1 MTSAAATLLEH
12 FAHLEDPRVERTK
25 EHLLIDIIGITICG
39 VICGADSWVDIEHY
53 GNAKLEWLQQFLK
66 LPNGI
71 PSHDTLARVFARLEP
86 ESLQNC
92 FLSWIR
98 AISEL
103 SVGEIIAL
111 DGKTLRQSYQT
122 GGSRGAI
129 HMVSAWACQNR
140 LVLGQVKVDDKS
152 NEITAIPRLLE
163 VLAITGCI
171 VTIDA
176 MGCQKAIA
184 KLITDR
190 QGDYVLAL
198 KANQGKLYEDVVQ
211 LFAAAQRANF
221 QDMEHDFYQSVNG
234 GHGRTEIRQ
243 HWTLGQVSDLANA
256 QQWQGFQTVGMV
268 QFQRR
273 VNGCSTT
280 ETRYYLLSLPSQAQ
294 RFAQAVRSHWG
305 IENCVHWV
313 LDGAFHEDACRVRKD
328 HAPQNLALVRHI
340 ALNLLTQE
348 TSSKGGVK
356 AKRLKAG
363 WDNDYL
369 AKVLAQ

>member
-1 MTSAAATLLEH
+1 MSSSAATLLEH
-12 FAHLEDPRVERTK
+12 FASLDDPRVERTK
-25 EHLLIDIIGITICG
+25 EHLLLDIVGITICG

-53 GNAKLEWLQQFLK
+53 GNAKLDWLQEFLQ

-71 PSHDTLARVFARLEP
+71 PSHDTFARVFARLDP
-86 ESLQNC
+86 EQLQSC
-92 FLSWIR
+92 FLSWIK
-98 AISEL
+98 AVSQL

-111 DGKTLRQSYQT
+111 DGKTLCQSYDN

-163 VLAITGCI
+163 VLAIAGCI

-198 KANQGKLYEDVVQ
+198 KANQGKLYQDVVQ
-211 LFAAAQRANF
+211 LFETAQRAGF
-221 QDMEHDFYQSVNG
+221 QDMEHDYYQSVSG
-234 GHGRTEIRQ
+234 GHGRTEIRR
-243 HWTLGQVSDLANA
+243 HWTVGQVNHLTGAHA
-256 QQWQGFQTVGMV
+256 WQGFQTVGMV
-268 QFQRR
+268 QSQRR
-273 VNGCSTT
+273 IKGQTQT
-280 ETRYYLLSLPSQAQ
+280 ETRYYILSLPSQAHP
-294 RFAQAVRSHWG
+294 FAQAVRAHWG

-313 LDGAFHEDACRVRKD
+313 LDVAFNEDACRVRKD

-348 TSSKGGVK
+348 KTSKGGVK

-363 WDNDYL
+363 WDNAYL
-369 AKVLAQ
+369 ARVLA